1 MKLRHNKKRNTAFV
15 YEALVKEAT
24 LAVLKKDKAQRD
36 RIVKIIKKHFS
47 PSTLLHRDLGC
58 YRSLYEN
65 QNFERTICEKIIK
78 EAKISQRLIDPNGL
92 FKQQSALIKDINT
105 KVESDIFTNFVPNYK
120 TLASIAQLFS
130 DKLNPKDVIILENQ
144 IIEDMMKSAQGDNNT
159 DEIDPL
165 VVRTFIERF
174 NQKYEEKL
182 LSEQKEL
189 LSYYITSFTDNA
201 VELKMFLNEEI
212 DRLKNKLIEAKESDE
227 IKNDSSMVEKT
238 DRVLEKLNSFS
249 NSDINESVLAT
260 VIKTQELVKEIYNNG
275 DSN

>member
-78 EAKISQRLIDPNGL
+78 EAKISQRLIDPDGL

-105 KVESDIFTNFVPNYK
+105 KVESNIFTNFVPNYK

-130 DKLNPKDVIILENQ
+130 NKLNPKDVIILENQ
-144 IIEDMMKSAQGDNNT
+144 IIEDMMKSAQEDNNA

-174 NQKYEEKL
+174 NQKYEDKL